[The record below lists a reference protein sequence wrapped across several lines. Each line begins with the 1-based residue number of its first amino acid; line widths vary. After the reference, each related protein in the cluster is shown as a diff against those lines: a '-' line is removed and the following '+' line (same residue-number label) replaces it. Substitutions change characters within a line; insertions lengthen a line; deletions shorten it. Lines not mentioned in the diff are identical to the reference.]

1 MATSCCSA
9 STSDPVTLRPGPS
22 PAQRKAAFPPSVDAD
37 TRLLI
42 LGSLPGDASIRQG
55 EYYAHR
61 GNAFWTLMGD
71 VLGEDL
77 RGQPYAMRLK
87 RLRARGVGLWDVIES
102 AQREGSLDGAI
113 RAAELRDLGAFVAR
127 LPKLVAIG
135 FNGKTSAMQGRRQL
149 GEMQGRRQLGD
160 RPGLTLI
167 DLPSSSGAY
176 ASLSRAQKAERWAA
190 LRSWIAP
197 PAA

>member
-1 MATSCCSA
+1 MA
-9 STSDPVTLRPGPS
+9 LRPGPS
-22 PAQRKAAFPPSVDAD
+22 PAQRKAAFPPSIDAD

-61 GNAFWTLMGD
+61 GNAFWMLMGD

-77 RGQPYAMRLK
+77 RGHPYAMRLK

-149 GEMQGRRQLGD
+149 GD

-190 LRSWIAP
+190 LRPWIAP

>member
-1 MATSCCSA
+1 M
-9 STSDPVTLRPGPS
+9 PL
-22 PAQRKAAFPPSVDAD
+22 KFAFPPSVDAA

-61 GNAFWTLMGD
+61 GNAFWHLLGG
-71 VLGEDL
+71 VLDEDL

-102 AQREGSLDGAI
+102 AERDGSLDSSI
-113 RAAELRDLGAFVAR
+113 RGAELRDLGRFIER
-127 LPKLVAIG
+127 LPALKAIA
-135 FNGKTSAMQGRRQL
+135 FNGKTAATQGRRQL
-149 GEMQGRRQLGD
+149 VGRSDLA
-160 RPGLTLI
+160 LI

-176 ASLSRAQKAERWAA
+176 ASLSREKKAEAWRV
-190 LRSWIAP
+190 LREWTD
-197 PAA
+197 

>member
-1 MATSCCSA
+1 LTM
-9 STSDPVTLRPGPS
+9 LRPGQM
-22 PAQRKAAFPPSVDAD
+22 PARRKAAFPPSVDEG

-61 GNAFWTLMGD
+61 GNAFWTLMGE

-102 AQREGSLDGAI
+102 ADREGSLDSAI
-113 RAAELRDLGAFVAR
+113 RGAELRDLGAFVSR
-127 LPKLVAIG
+127 LPKLEAVA
-135 FNGKTSAMQGRRQL
+135 FNGKTAALHGRRQI
-149 GEMQGRRQLGD
+149 GEQRDLS
-160 RPGLTLI
+160 LI
-167 DLPSSSGAY
+167 DLPSSSGAF
-176 ASLSRAQKAERWAA
+176 ASMSREGKRAA
-190 LRSWIAP
+190 WMAL
-197 PAA
+197 AAYVTLPSQ